1 MECLEWILIPSSIR
15 LDKITDL
22 ISRELTDLNP
32 VRVQTNTWIRFRIEH
47 EEGIDRV
54 RLAFNSWMTNLFQ
67 DSDLYEIVNE
77 MFTHMKTQIKT
88 QHR

>member
-1 MECLEWILIPSSIR
+1 MPRMDIDTSFDQIRQNLI
-15 LDKITDL
+15 DL

-47 EEGIDRV
+47 EGIDRV
-54 RLAFNSWMTNLFQ
+54 RLAFNSWMTNVFQ
-67 DSDLYEIVNE
+67 DSDLNEIVNE